1 MSVAAGAV
9 TSVLS
14 AAWSSPS
21 PTAAPTNRSGS
32 PVPSRP
38 APVPRAAG
46 HPAARPAP
54 HVGPL
59 ALAAG
64 IPAKA
69 VQDRLGH
76 STIAITLNIYSH
88 ETPPMQAD
96 AAEEGADMAFG
107 RRTD

>member
-1 MSVAAGAV
+1 M
-9 TSVLS
+9 
-14 AAWSSPS
+14 
-21 PTAAPTNRSGS
+21 
-32 PVPSRP
+32 
-38 APVPRAAG
+38 
-46 HPAARPAP
+46 
-54 HVGPL
+54 GPL
-59 ALAAG
+59 VLAAG